1 MGFNARGKTLELFD
15 RGIIKSPQPNG
26 KDKRNRV
33 EIDCRTKKERKIDRK
48 TKRERERQ
56 RNIAGY
62 FREHR
67 ERVIFETN
75 RY

>member
-26 KDKRNRV
+26 KDKRNGER
-33 EIDCRTKKERKIDRK
+33 EIDLK
-48 TKRERERQ
+48 TKETKLV
-56 RNIAGY
+56 IA
-62 FREHR
+62 ENR
-67 ERVIFETN
+67 ERVIIETK